1 MQDDLPLSRKGRMIS
16 STNERSRAWSLT
28 ASLRFFLSN
37 RFEVAVVN
45 ALGEE
50 LLKSSV
56 GADFRQSQHD
66 VHLLSNTI
74 VHVKH
79 QTEME
84 DTHSQQFLLQIVGAH

>member
-1 MQDDLPLSRKGRMIS
+1 
-16 STNERSRAWSLT
+16 
-28 ASLRFFLSN
+28 
-37 RFEVAVVN
+37 VN

-66 VHLLSNTI
+66 VHLLSSTI

-79 QTEME
+79 EAEMGN
-84 DTHSQQFLLQIVGAH
+84 THLQQVFAIKFGKYGGILKNVLRLRVRKQWPF

>member
-1 MQDDLPLSRKGRMIS
+1 M
-16 STNERSRAWSLT
+16 
-28 ASLRFFLSN
+28 
-37 RFEVAVVN
+37 N

-66 VHLLSNTI
+66 VHLLSSTI

-79 QTEME
+79 QTEMG
-84 DTHSQQFLLQIVGAH
+84 DTHSQQLLL

>member
-1 MQDDLPLSRKGRMIS
+1 MRW
-16 STNERSRAWSLT
+16 ERSCL
-28 ASLRFFLSN
+28 
-37 RFEVAVVN
+37 

-66 VHLLSNTI
+66 VHLLSSTI

-79 QTEME
+79 QTEMG
-84 DTHSQQFLLQIVGAH
+84 DTHSQQLLLQMVGAH

>member
-1 MQDDLPLSRKGRMIS
+1 MTDIMANNRMLDCQL
-16 STNERSRAWSLT
+16 A
-28 ASLRFFLSN
+28 FLLVEA
-37 RFEVAVVN
+37 FEAAVVN

-66 VHLLSNTI
+66 VHLLSSTI

-79 QTEME
+79 QTEMGGYSFATVFATNCGGTLNNVPRLKADE
-84 DTHSQQFLLQIVGAH
+84 